1 MSELN
6 TLDEMIEVL
15 QAYKAGKYIQ
25 VFHSLEKK
33 WIDINVPFWSFSVRK
48 YRVKQ
53 EPRRF
58 KVTGSVNGIRWRSCR
73 CVNGSLGDGEE
84 IEVIEIMKGES

>member
-58 KVTGSVNGIRWRSCR
+58 KVTGSVSGICSWR